1 MNAVTIFVLI
11 LAFCKH
17 VCDGVPLRPNP
28 VFHQKIPSFMRHL
41 YNRCLAGKTPF
52 SGIVHSNAAL
62 AVNRSNF
69 VFEATFSELGF
80 LQHENLERAR
90 LRLTLPQQQNC
101 NLPGLNIRVIDQKTG
116 QVFGDY
122 VMSPRHSGVNQLLVT
137 KSLRKFA
144 AKLKLKPD
152 KKLKVQITVRN
163 SNLKN
168 LCPNVVSALSSEA
181 YLVTNTDEVKTRKR
195 RSTEDLSK
203 TYRSVKANIFR
214 RQRRSSPTC
223 VMKNVRVN
231 LASANNS
238 IFILPQSFQ
247 TGVCGLQQPTPL
259 STDPMIQALAQ
270 AMTTAIQNQYS
281 NTNSACCSPSK
292 FKKLT
297 VLYFDTMQHTV
308 LRHVDNVKVT
318 SCACSNAT

>member
-1 MNAVTIFVLI
+1 MNSVTIFVLI

-17 VCDGVPLRPNP
+17 VCDGVPVRPNP

-41 YNRCLAGKTPF
+41 YNRCLAGKAPF
-52 SGIVHSNAAL
+52 SGIVHSNAAF

-80 LQHENLERAR
+80 LQHENLKRAQ
-90 LRLTLPQQQNC
+90 LRLTIPQQQNC
-101 NLPGLNIRVIDQKTG
+101 NLPGLKVRVVDQTTG
-116 QVFGDY
+116 QIFGEY
-122 VMSPRHSGVNQLLVT
+122 LMSPRHSGINQLLVT
-137 KSLRKFA
+137 KSLRKFVA
-144 AKLKLKPD
+144 KLKPD
-152 KKLKVQITVRN
+152 TKLNVQITVRN
-163 SNLKN
+163 PNLKN
-168 LCPNVVSALSSEA
+168 LCANVVSALSSEA

-195 RSTEDLSK
+195 RSTEDLST
-203 TYRSVKANIFR
+203 TYRSVKASIFR
-214 RQRRSSPTC
+214 RQKRSLPTC
-223 VMKNVRVN
+223 VMKNVRVS

-238 IFILPQSFQ
+238 IFILPHSFQ
-247 TGVCGLQQPTPL
+247 TGVCGLHQPTPL

-292 FKKLT
+292 FEKLT

-318 SCACSNAT
+318 SCACSNTT